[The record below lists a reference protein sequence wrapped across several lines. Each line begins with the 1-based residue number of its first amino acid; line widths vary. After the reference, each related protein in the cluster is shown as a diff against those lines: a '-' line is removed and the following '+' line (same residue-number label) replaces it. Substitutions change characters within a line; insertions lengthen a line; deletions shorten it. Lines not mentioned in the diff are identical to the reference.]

1 MEGEHRAQVAFRTE
15 ALEIPQVL
23 RCPCYPPTPPG
34 YPLFPQPFM
43 EPVPA
48 RLVVLWALG
57 LAVAVSKV
65 WLVGGRGVGCPE
77 EPWAPS
83 LGGLVYA
90 SACLVPWLLVPVAYM

>member
-1 MEGEHRAQVAFRTE
+1 M
-15 ALEIPQVL
+15 
-23 RCPCYPPTPPG
+23 
-34 YPLFPQPFM
+34 
-43 EPVPA
+43 
-48 RLVVLWALG
+48 VVLWALG
-57 LAVAVSKV
+57 LALAFSEV